1 MTGNIMEC
9 KTVQTTVFKTLVE
22 ALKDILTDVNIE
34 FNKGSSDAEK
44 EEDKG
49 YIKIVAMDSSQ
60 TILVHLRLEG
70 GRFES
75 YNCKKRLIV
84 GVSMMYFHKLIKTI
98 SNNNDC
104 LTLYISENDPNKLGI
119 KIDNSDKNSVT
130 HYKLN
135 LMDIKYE
142 EVSIPPQKFENTIT
156 MPSDD
161 FQKICKDMSN
171 LSDLIE
177 IKNVGNKLIFSCT
190 GDFADQETI
199 CSEHG
204 GLTFDKNNES
214 YEVIQGYYNL
224 RHLVLFTKC
233 THLSNNVQIF
243 MKNDFPLII
252 QYKVGSLGYL
262 KLALAPKVM

>member
-34 FNKGSSDAEK
+34 FSKGNSDSDNDDE
-44 EEDKG
+44 KG

-60 TILVHLRLEG
+60 TILVHLLLEG
-70 GRFES
+70 KRFEY
-75 YNCKKRLIV
+75 YNCRERLIV
-84 GVSMMYFHKLIKTI
+84 GVSMNYFHKLIKTI

-104 LTLYISENDPNKLGI
+104 LTLYISESDTNKLGI
-119 KIDNSDKNSVT
+119 KLDNSDKNSVT
-130 HYKLN
+130 HYILN
-135 LMDIKYE
+135 LMDMKYE
-142 EVSIPPQKFENTIT
+142 EVGIPPQEFDNTIT

-171 LSDLIE
+171 LADKIE
-177 IKNVGNKLIFSCT
+177 IKNIGNKLIFSCS
-190 GDFADQETI
+190 GDFADQETV

-204 GLTFDKNNES
+204 GLTFDKNNDS
-214 YEVIQGYYNL
+214 YKVIQGYYNL

-262 KLALAPKVM
+262 KLALAPKMA

>member
-1 MTGNIMEC
+1 M
-9 KTVQTTVFKTLVE
+9 
-22 ALKDILTDVNIE
+22 NIE

-142 EVSIPPQKFENTIT
+142 EVSIPPQN
-156 MPSDD
+156 
-161 FQKICKDMSN
+161 
-171 LSDLIE
+171 
-177 IKNVGNKLIFSCT
+177 
-190 GDFADQETI
+190 
-199 CSEHG
+199 
-204 GLTFDKNNES
+204 
-214 YEVIQGYYNL
+214 YNAQ
-224 RHLVLFTKC
+224 R
-233 THLSNNVQIF
+233 
-243 MKNDFPLII
+243 
-252 QYKVGSLGYL
+252 
-262 KLALAPKVM
+262 